1 MDLIIGIHS
10 IAAALRNKN
19 RQPVELIATDEGLT
33 EFLKK
38 TKIQKKEISAE
49 IKLLS
54 PHLVQ
59 EEARALYREKNLEYQ
74 RVPGNIFLLAHE
86 LEAMDPGWLRSK
98 VEKADKIRILALDN
112 ISDVHNG
119 AAILRTA
126 SFFGV
131 DVVIIPQEKSF
142 GLTPSFFRIASG
154 ATEFIPLVRTSNLTR
169 TLTQLKEV
177 GVEVWGLSEHSES
190 ALTGEDLKNNKAC
203 LVLGSEDDGLSHSVM
218 RVVGKTLSLTSQG
231 EIKSLNVS
239 AAATLALQLCF
250 PSPEQ

>member
-10 IAAALRNKN
+10 IAAALKNKN
-19 RQPVELIATDEGLT
+19 RQPIELIATDEGLT

-38 TKIQKKEISAE
+38 TKLQKKEISAE

-59 EEARALYREKNLEYQ
+59 EEARALYREKNLDYQ
-74 RVPGNIFLLAHE
+74 RVPGNIFLLSHE
-86 LEAMDPGWLRSK
+86 LESFDPGWLRSK
-98 VEKADKIRILALDN
+98 IENSEKIRILALDN

-154 ATEFIPLVRTSNLTR
+154 ATEFVPLVRTSNLTR
-169 TLTQLKEV
+169 TLTQMKEA

-190 ALTGEDLKNNKAC
+190 SLTSEDLKKNKVC
-203 LVLGSEDDGLSHSVM
+203 LVLGSEDEGLSNAVM
-218 RVVGKTLSLTSQG
+218 RVVSSTLSLTSQG
-231 EIKSLNVS
+231 QIKSLNVS

-250 PSPEQ
+250 PASED

>member
-10 IAAALRNKN
+10 IAAALKNKN
-19 RQPVELIATDEGLT
+19 RQQVELIATDDGLN

-38 TKIQKKEISAE
+38 SKLQKKEITAE

-59 EEARALYREKNLEYQ
+59 EEARALYREKNLDYQ
-74 RVPGNIFLLAHE
+74 RVPGNIFLLCHE
-86 LEAMDPGWLRSK
+86 LESFDPGWLRTK
-98 VEKADKIRILALDN
+98 IEKSEKIRILALDN

-154 ATEFIPLVRTSNLTR
+154 ATEFVPMVRTSNLTR
-169 TLTQLKEV
+169 TLTQIKEA
-177 GVEVWGLSEHSES
+177 GVEVWGLSEHSEKPLS
-190 ALTGEDLKNNKAC
+190 GEDLMKNKVC
-203 LVLGSEDDGLSHSVM
+203 LVLGSEDEGLSHAVM
-218 RVVGKTLSLTSQG
+218 RVVTNTLSLSSQG

-250 PSPEQ
+250 PLSED